1 MADNRQTKKPFNY
14 AKFWRRT
21 ALILYDIM
29 SVILSCAL
37 ALLIRYEFH
46 IAEVP
51 EYFYVPVMR
60 AMPLLVA
67 VTIAIFWFLKLYNSL
82 WAFAGETE
90 LQNLVLACVLSGVAA
105 IPVLQVFR
113 FRRSVRF

>member
-60 AMPLLVA
+60 AMPLLN
-67 VTIAIFWFLKLYNSL
+67 TCRQNFLK
-82 WAFAGETE
+82 
-90 LQNLVLACVLSGVAA
+90 
-105 IPVLQVFR
+105 
-113 FRRSVRF
+113 SVRRLW